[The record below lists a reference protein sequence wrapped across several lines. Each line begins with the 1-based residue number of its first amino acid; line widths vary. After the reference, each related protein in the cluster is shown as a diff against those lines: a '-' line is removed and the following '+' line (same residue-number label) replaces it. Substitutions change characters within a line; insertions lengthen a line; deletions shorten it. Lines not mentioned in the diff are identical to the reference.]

1 MKLKPESHEDFPIM
15 EMCVGDALDRAAGLW
30 SDSIGWVFE
39 DQSISYRQ
47 MKEQVDRVAR
57 ALLASGVRQ
66 RDVVAV
72 WMPNL
77 AHFAYLELACAKI
90 GAIIG
95 AINTRSKVFEVK
107 HFLEH
112 SEATVL
118 VMVDHFL
125 KHDFVA
131 TLDAVCPTDARQPGG
146 DVEPGRFGHLRKVVS
161 LSDTPDS
168 RALPWD
174 DFLALAES
182 VPPEQLEAVQKLQ
195 KIDDPILIQYTSG
208 TTSLPK
214 GALCNHRYVLNFGG
228 VLMRR
233 LGMEAGDA
241 FLNTQ
246 PFYHVGGSCGAVPA
260 PLTIGCKVV
269 SAEYYEVERILALIE
284 RERCVARSGYG
295 AMYIME
301 MNHPRF
307 REFDISSLQAGWCVG
322 TAELMKR
329 VRDEMHI
336 PGLLQIYGATEVG
349 GTSAWVDDDWDAR
362 SKSCGTPI
370 HGTELKIVDPLT
382 GDELPAG
389 EIGEICMRG
398 WWQMNGYL
406 KQPEETE
413 KAIDAQG
420 WMHTGDLGRVDAH
433 GYLYFS
439 SRLKDMLKIGGE
451 NVSAQ
456 EVEAV
461 LLSHPRIAQAA
472 VIGAPD
478 ERLSE
483 VVMAI
488 VEPRHNEQVTEKE
501 VIAWCAQHMANFRVP
516 RHVRITT
523 TWPLT
528 DSGKIQKHKLRE
540 QYLAP

>member
-1 MKLKPESHEDFPIM
+1 MRLQPKKHDDFPIM
-15 EMCVGDALDRAAGLW
+15 EQCLGDALDHAAEKWDGR
-30 SDSIGWVFE
+30 IGWVFE
-39 DQSISYRQ
+39 DQRLSYRQ
-47 MKEQVDRVAR
+47 MKDNVDRVAR
-57 ALLASGVRQ
+57 ALIASGIGRG
-66 RDVVAV
+66 DVVAV

-77 AHFAYLELACAKI
+77 AHFAFLEFACAKI

-95 AINTRSKVFEVK
+95 AINTRSKTFEVE
-107 HFLEH
+107 HFLKH
-112 SEATVL
+112 SEAKLL
-118 VMVDHFL
+118 VMVDRFL

-131 TLDAVCPTDARQPGG
+131 TLNAVCHSDTRSAGG
-146 DVEPGRFGHLRKVVS
+146 DVAESHLGPLRKVVS
-161 LSDTPDS
+161 VSAQPDA
-168 RALPWD
+168 RAQAWD
-174 DFLALAES
+174 DFVALSEQ
-182 VPPEQLEAVQKLQ
+182 VPADTLVDIQRQQ
-195 KIDDPILIQYTSG
+195 RIDDPILIQYTSG

-228 VLMRR
+228 VLMQR
-233 LGMEAGDA
+233 LGMETGDA

-260 PLTIGCKVV
+260 PLTTGCTVV
-269 SAEYYEVERILALIE
+269 SAEYYEVERILTLIE

-307 REFDISSLQAGWCVG
+307 REFDLSSLKAGWCVG
-322 TAELMKR
+322 TAELMTR
-329 VRDEMHI
+329 VRDEMNI

-349 GTSAWVDDDWDAR
+349 GTSAWVDDPWEAR
-362 SKSCGTPI
+362 SRSCGSPI
-370 HGTELKIVDPLT
+370 HGTELKIVDPVK
-382 GDELPAG
+382 GDTLRAG

-398 WWQMNGYL
+398 WWKMNGYL
-406 KQPEETE
+406 KQPAETV
-413 KAIDAQG
+413 KTIDADG
-420 WMHTGDLGRVDAH
+420 WVHTGDLGRLDEH

-461 LLSHPRIAQAA
+461 LLGHPRIAQAA

-488 VEPRHNEQVTEKE
+488 VEPRHNEDVTEDE
-501 VIAWCAQHMANFRVP
+501 IIAYCAERMANFRVP
-516 RHVRITT
+516 RYVRITRA
-523 TWPLT
+523 WPLT

-540 QYLAP
+540 QYLA

>member
-1 MKLKPESHEDFPIM
+1 MKLQPESHGPYAVM
-15 EMCVGDALDRAAGLW
+15 EMCVGDALDEAARKW
-30 SDSIGWVFE
+30 PERTGWVFE
-39 DQSISYRQ
+39 EEHISYQQ
-47 MKEQVDRVAR
+47 MKEHVDRVAR
-57 ALLASGVRQ
+57 ALLASGIERG
-66 RDVVAV
+66 DVVAV

-77 AHFAYLELACAKI
+77 PHFAFIELACAKI

-95 AINTRSKVFEVK
+95 AINTRSKVFEVE
-107 HFLEH
+107 HFMKH
-112 SEATVL
+112 SEAKLL
-118 VMVDHFL
+118 VMVDRFI

-131 TLDAVCPTDARQPGG
+131 TLNEVCRGEARQIGG
-146 DVEPGRFGHLRKVVS
+146 DVAAGGVGQLRKVVS
-161 LSDTPDS
+161 VSSAPDS
-168 RALPWD
+168 RAQSWTAFIALGESVTAE
-174 DFLALAES
+174 ALATI
-182 VPPEQLEAVQKLQ
+182 QRQQ
-195 KIDDPILIQYTSG
+195 NIDDPILIQYTSG

-228 VLMRR
+228 VLMQR
-233 LGMEAGDA
+233 LGMEEGDA

-260 PLTIGCKVV
+260 PLTLGCTVV
-269 SAEYYEVERILALIE
+269 SAEYYEVERILSLIE

-307 REFDISSLQAGWCVG
+307 REFDLSSLKAGWCVG
-322 TAELMKR
+322 TAELMNR
-329 VRDEMHI
+329 VRNEMNI

-349 GTSAWVDDDWDAR
+349 GTSAWVDDPWELR
-362 SKSCGTPI
+362 SSSCGSPI
-370 HGTELKIVDPLT
+370 YGTELKIVDPAT
-382 GDELPAG
+382 GATLASG

-398 WWQMNGYL
+398 WWKMNGYL
-406 KQPEETE
+406 KQPAET
-413 KAIDAQG
+413 ASTVDADG
-420 WMHTGDLGRVDAH
+420 WVHTGDLGHVDEA
-433 GYLYFS
+433 GNLYFS

-461 LLSHPRIAQAA
+461 LLSHPRIAQVA

-478 ERLSE
+478 ERLTE

-488 VEPRHNEQVTEKE
+488 VEPRHNEQVTEEE
-501 VIAWCAQHMANFRVP
+501 VIAYCAQRMANFRVP
-516 RHVRITT
+516 RYVRITQ

-540 QYLAP
+540 QYLV

>member
-1 MKLKPESHEDFPIM
+1 MKLQPENHDDFPIM
-15 EMCVGDALDRAAGLW
+15 EMCIGDALDAAALKWGEQ
-30 SDSIGWVFE
+30 IGWVFE
-39 DQSISYRQ
+39 DQRFSYRQ
-47 MKEQVDRVAR
+47 MKEGADRVAR
-57 ALLASGVRQ
+57 ALLASGIGQ
-66 RDVVAV
+66 GDVVAV

-77 AHFAYLELACAKI
+77 AHFALLEFACAKI

-95 AINTRSKVFEVK
+95 AINTRSKTFEVE
-107 HFLEH
+107 HFLKH
-112 SEATVL
+112 SEAKLL
-118 VMVDHFL
+118 VMVDRFL

-131 TLDAVCPTDARQPGG
+131 TLDAVCPADARSAGG
-146 DVEPGRFGHLRKVVS
+146 DVAEGRCGPLRKVISVS
-161 LSDTPDS
+161 AQPDERAQAWDAFVELGDTVTAD
-168 RALPWD
+168 
-174 DFLALAES
+174 ALAN
-182 VPPEQLEAVQKLQ
+182 VQRQQ
-195 KIDDPILIQYTSG
+195 KPDDPILIQYTSG

-228 VLMRR
+228 VLMQR

-260 PLTIGCKVV
+260 PLTIGCTVV
-269 SAEYYEVERILALIE
+269 SAEYYEVERILTLIE

-307 REFDISSLQAGWCVG
+307 REFDLSSLQAGWCVG
-322 TAELMKR
+322 TPELMAR

-349 GTSAWVDDDWDAR
+349 GTSAWVDDSWDAR
-362 SKSCGTPI
+362 SRSCGTPI
-370 HGTELKIVDPLT
+370 HGTELKIVDPVT
-382 GDELPAG
+382 GATLPAG

-398 WWQMNGYL
+398 WWKMNGYL
-406 KQPEETE
+406 RQPAETA
-413 KAIDAQG
+413 KTIDADG
-420 WMHTGDLGRVDAH
+420 WVHTGDLGRLDAH

-461 LLSHPRIAQAA
+461 LLGHPRIAQAA

-478 ERLSE
+478 ERLTE

-488 VEPRHNEQVTEKE
+488 VEPRHNEAVTEAE
-501 VIAWCAQHMANFRVP
+501 IIAYCAERMANFRVP
-516 RHVRITT
+516 RYVRITE

-540 QYLAP
+540 QYLA

>member
-1 MKLKPESHEDFPIM
+1 MKLKLEDHDDFPIM
-15 EMCVGDALDRAAGLW
+15 EMCVGDAVDDAARKWG
-30 SDSIGWVFE
+30 DQIGWVFE
-39 DQSISYRQ
+39 HERTSYKQ
-47 MKEQVDRVAR
+47 MKRQVDRVAR
-57 ALLASGVRQ
+57 ALLASGIQ
-66 RDVVAV
+66 HGDVVAA

-77 AHFAYLELACAKI
+77 PQFAFLELACAKI

-95 AINTRSKVFEVK
+95 AINTRSKVFEVE
-107 HFLEH
+107 HFLNH
-112 SEATVL
+112 SEAKLL
-118 VMVDHFL
+118 VMVDRFL

-131 TLDAVCPTDARQPGG
+131 TLDEACPVGTRNAGG
-146 DVEPGRFGHLRKVVS
+146 DIGEGGFAHLRKVVS
-161 LSDTPDS
+161 VSVEPDS
-168 RALPWD
+168 RAQPWD
-174 DFLALAES
+174 AFIALGES
-182 VPPEQLEAVQKLQ
+182 VSPDTLKAVQQ
-195 KIDDPILIQYTSG
+195 QQHIDDPILIQYTSG

-228 VLMRR
+228 VLMQR

-246 PFYHVGGSCGAVPA
+246 PFYHVGGSCGAIPA

-269 SAEYYEVERILALIE
+269 NAEYYEVERILSLIE

-301 MNHPRF
+301 MNHVRF
-307 REFDISSLQAGWCVG
+307 REFDLSSLQAGWCVG
-322 TAELMKR
+322 TAELMTR
-329 VRDEMHI
+329 VRDEMNI

-349 GTSAWVDDDWDAR
+349 GTSAWVDDPWDAR
-362 SKSCGTPI
+362 SRSCGSPI
-370 HGTELKIVDPLT
+370 HGSELKIVDPNT
-382 GDELPAG
+382 GASLAAG

-398 WWQMNGYL
+398 WWKMNGYL
-406 KQPEETE
+406 KQPAETA
-413 KAIDAQG
+413 KAIDADG
-420 WMHTGDLGRVDAH
+420 WMHTGDLGHLDTN

-461 LLSHPRIAQAA
+461 LLGHPRIAQAA

-488 VEPRHNEQVTEKE
+488 IEPRHNEQVTQEE
-501 VIAWCAQHMANFRVP
+501 VIAYCAQRMANFRVP
-516 RHVRITT
+516 RYVHFTQ

-540 QYLAP
+540 QYLA

>member
-1 MKLKPESHEDFPIM
+1 MKLQQESHHDFPIM
-15 EMCVGDALDRAAGLW
+15 EMCVGDALDRAADKW
-30 SDSIGWVFE
+30 SDLIGWVFE
-39 DQSISYRQ
+39 DLHISYRE
-47 MKEQVDRVAR
+47 MKESVDTVAR
-57 ALLASGVRQ
+57 ALLACGIGHG
-66 RDVVAV
+66 DVVAV

-77 AHFAYLELACAKI
+77 AQFAYLQLACAKI

-95 AINTRSKVFEVK
+95 AINTRSKVFEVE
-107 HFLEH
+107 HFLAH
-112 SEATVL
+112 SEAKLL
-118 VMVDHFL
+118 VMVDRFL

-131 TLDAVCPTDARQPGG
+131 TLDQVYPGDARTAGGEVTPGS
-146 DVEPGRFGHLRKVVS
+146 FAHLRKVVS
-161 LSDTPDS
+161 LSAQPDS
-168 RALPWD
+168 RALPWS
-174 DFLALAES
+174 DFLALAGQT
-182 VPPEQLEAVQKLQ
+182 PPAELEAVQRTQ
-195 KIDDPILIQYTSG
+195 KIEDPILIQYTSG

-233 LGMEAGDA
+233 LGMDAGDA

-269 SAEYYEVERILALIE
+269 SAEYYDVERILTLIE

-307 REFDISSLQAGWCVG
+307 KEFDVSSLRAGWCVG
-322 TAELMKR
+322 TAELMRR
-329 VRDEMHI
+329 VRDEMDI

-349 GTSAWVDDDWDAR
+349 GTSAWVDDDWETR
-362 SKSCGTPI
+362 SRSCGTAIP
-370 HGTELKIVDPLT
+370 GTELKIVDPLSGDEVPT
-382 GDELPAG
+382 GDV
-389 EIGEICMRG
+389 GEICMRG

-406 KQPEETE
+406 KQPEETV
-413 KAIDAQG
+413 KAIDLQG
-420 WMHTGDLGRVDAH
+420 WMHTGDLGYVDAQGH
-433 GYLYFS
+433 LYFS

-461 LLSHPRIAQAA
+461 LLAHPRIAQAA

-488 VEPRHNEQVTEKE
+488 VEPRHNEEVTEE
-501 VIAWCAQHMANFRVP
+501 EIIAYCAQRMANFRVP
-516 RHVRITT
+516 RYVRITQ

-528 DSGKIQKHKLRE
+528 DSGKIQKHLLRE
-540 QYLAP
+540 QYLA